1 MAVKEI
7 DRREAGRAIS
17 KLRRK
22 VEEEAEEINF
32 LNIMPM
38 MDMMTILLVFLIKQL
53 SVQQLA
59 VSQSSGLQLPAS
71 TAQRQPQP
79 AVNITIT
86 QNAIVVEDDA
96 VVEVKSGAVDPKW
109 KSQGAQGYSIDP
121 IVNALSK
128 HRTRLSRLAQ
138 MQGQTFDGIAIV
150 MADRRTPY
158 RLLTEVLYSA
168 GQAEFSN
175 YRLIVMQK
183 GQ

>member
-1 MAVKEI
+1 MAGQQV
-7 DRREAGRAIS
+7 DRREARRALFR
-17 KLRRK
+17 LRRK
-22 VEEEAEEINF
+22 IEEEADEINF

-38 MDMMTILLVFLIKQL
+38 MDMMTILLVFLIKQF

-59 VSQSSGLQLPAS
+59 VSQPQGLQLPPS
-71 TAQRQPQP
+71 TAQRQPLP

-86 QNAIVVEDDA
+86 QTAIVIEDDA
-96 VVEVKSGAVDPKW
+96 VVEVQNGTVDPKW

-121 IVNALSK
+121 IVSALSK
-128 HRTRLSRLAQ
+128 HRTRLTRLAK
-138 MQGQTFDGIAIV
+138 MQGQTFEGIALV

-168 GQAEFSN
+168 GRAEFAN

>member
-1 MAVKEI
+1 MAVKEV
-7 DRREAGRAIS
+7 DRRMARKAIW

-22 VEEEAEEINF
+22 VEDEAEEINF

-38 MDMMTILLVFLIKQL
+38 MDMMTILLVFLIKQF

-59 VSQSSGLQLPAS
+59 VSQPTGLQLPAS

>member
-1 MAVKEI
+1 MAHEVSA
-7 DRREAGRAIS
+7 REARRTLWR
-17 KLRRK
+17 LRRK

-38 MDMMTILLVFLIKQL
+38 MDMMTILLVFLIKQF

-59 VSQSSGLQLPAS
+59 MNTQAGLQLPAS
-71 TAQRQPQP
+71 TAQKVPQP

-86 QNAIVVEDDA
+86 QTAVVVEGDA
-96 VVEVKSGAVDPKW
+96 VVQVKGGA
-109 KSQGAQGYSIDP
+109 IDP
-121 IVNALSK
+121 AWKQGGATGYAITPVVSALTK
-128 HRTRLSRLAQ
+128 HRARLRKLAALQ
-138 MQGQTFDGIAIV
+138 NGSFDGIAIV
-150 MADRRTPY
+150 MADKRTPY
-158 RLLTEVLYSA
+158 RLLSEVLYSA